1 MQIFSDKHYSTVKGT
16 VLHHE
21 STVESADVEEMG
33 MQRAVC
39 KLHLDSELTKAGH
52 P

>member
-16 VLHHE
+16 VLHRE